1 MQYWYDEQIRRYIL
15 QFIRIFH
22 AFKVAEGKRDGK
34 DVVYNTVPVRYAD
47 PSRMVSHLLR
57 ENSENVINSTPFI
70 GVSINSLQ
78 LARDRTQDPFF
89 TDTKSVSER
98 KFNTSSESYTSEQ
111 GNQYTINRYMP
122 VPFNLSMQVDIWTPN
137 TDTKLQLME
146 QILVLFNPTV
156 QLQQNTNPFD
166 WTQIVE
172 VELTD
177 VQFNNRTLPQGVDEQ
192 IDVST
197 LTFQLPIWIN
207 PPAKVK
213 RQSIIHEIQTN
224 VFADF
229 SGQNLT
235 DLGYDEDIYDFFRN
249 FDLSSRVI
257 VTPGNYRIQ
266 VVGGAV
272 TLKDS
277 AGVNS
282 IKWSDL
288 LEMYDKPITDSVSLL
303 KLKIVDNLDDDT
315 QDIAGTISLNPS
327 DATQLVFNL
336 DTDTLPTSTIGDV
349 VKIID
354 PTKNYPGDGTLPAL
368 EYGQRYLITED
379 LGSGYTNWNVT
390 ASANDIIEF
399 GSSGWSVSFDASATP
414 TGGATIK
421 NLNTSKVY
429 RWTGNQWMS
438 IYEGEYNPGY
448 WTLVL

>member
-1 MQYWYDEQIRRYIL
+1 
-15 QFIRIFH
+15 
-22 AFKVAEGKRDGK
+22 
-34 DVVYNTVPVRYAD
+34 
-47 PSRMVSHLLR
+47 
-57 ENSENVINSTPFI
+57 
-70 GVSINSLQ
+70 
-78 LARDRTQDPFF
+78 
-89 TDTKSVSER
+89 
-98 KFNTSSESYTSEQ
+98 
-111 GNQYTINRYMP
+111 
-122 VPFNLSMQVDIWTPN
+122 
-137 TDTKLQLME
+137 ME

-282 IKWSDL
+282 VKWSDL

>member
-70 GVSINSLQ
+70 GVSIASLQ

-89 TDTKSVSER
+89 TDTKSISER
-98 KFNTSSESYTSEQ
+98 KFNDDTQSYTSEQ
-111 GNQYTINRYMP
+111 GNQYTVNRYMP

-229 SGQNLT
+229 GGQNLT
-235 DLGYDEDIYDFFRN
+235 DLGYDDDIYDFFRN
-249 FDLSSRVI
+249 FDLTSRVI
-257 VTPGNYRIQ
+257 VTPGNYRLQ
-266 VVGGAV
+266 VVDGTA
-272 TLKDS
+272 TLYDS
-277 AGVNS
+277 AG
-282 IKWSDL
+282 IHTKKWSEL
-288 LEMYDKPITDSVSLL
+288 LEMYDKELMDDISLL
-303 KLKIVDNLDDDT
+303 KLKIIDDLDDDT
-315 QDIAGTISLNPS
+315 QDIAGTVSINPLDDS
-327 DATQLVFNL
+327 QLIFNL
-336 DTDTLPTSTIGDV
+336 DADTLPQPTIENV
-349 VKIID
+349 NKILD
-354 PTKNYPGDGTLPAL
+354 PTKNYPGDGVLPDL

-379 LGSGYTNWNVT
+379 LGSGYPNWGVD
-390 ASANDIIEF
+390 ASENDIIEY
-399 GSSGWSVSFDASATP
+399 GNSGWYVSFDASANSDNVVT
-414 TGGATIK
+414 TK
-421 NLNTSKVY
+421 NLNTNKVY
-429 RWTGNQWMS
+429 RWTGTQWMS

>member
-34 DVVYNTVPVRYAD
+34 DIVYNTVPVRYAD

-89 TDTKSVSER
+89 TDTKSISER
-98 KFNTSSESYTSEQ
+98 KFNDDTQSYTSEQ
-111 GNQYTINRYMP
+111 GNQYTVNRYMP
-122 VPFNLSMQVDIWTPN
+122 VPFNLTMQVDVWTPN

-146 QILVLFNPTV
+146 QILVLFNPTI

-177 VQFNNRTLPQGVDEQ
+177 IQFNNRTLPQGVDEQ

-197 LTFQLPIWIN
+197 LTFTLPIWIN

-229 SGQNLT
+229 GGQDLT
-235 DLGYDEDIYDFFRN
+235 DLGYDDDIYDFFRN
-249 FDLSSRVI
+249 FDLTSRVI
-257 VTPGNYRIQ
+257 VTPGNYRLQ
-266 VVGGAV
+266 VVDGTA
-272 TLKDS
+272 TLFDS
-277 AGVNS
+277 AGVNTK
-282 IKWSDL
+282 KWSEL
-288 LEMYDKPITDSVSLL
+288 LEMYDKELKDNISLL
-303 KLKIVDNLDDDT
+303 KLKIIDDLDDDT
-315 QDIAGTISLNPS
+315 QDIAGTVAINPL
-327 DATQLVFNL
+327 DDTQLIFTL
-336 DTDTLPTSTIGDV
+336 DFDTLPTSTIGDV
-349 VKIID
+349 NKILD
-354 PTKNYPGDGTLPAL
+354 PTKNYPGDGTIPNL

-379 LGSGYTNWNVT
+379 LGDGYPNWGVT
-390 ASANDIIEF
+390 ASENDIIEYNTN
-399 GSSGWSVSFDASATP
+399 GWSVSFDASANSNNIVT
-414 TGGATIK
+414 TK
-421 NLNTSKVY
+421 NLNTNKVY
-429 RWTGNQWMS
+429 RWTGKQWMS

-448 WTLVL
+448 WTLIL

>member
-1 MQYWYDEQIRRYIL
+1 MQYWYDEQVRRYIL

-22 AFKVAEGKRDGK
+22 AFKVAEGGRNGE
-34 DVVYNTVPVRYAD
+34 DVKYNTVPVRYAD

-70 GVSINSLQ
+70 GVSIASLQ

-89 TDTKSVSER
+89 TDTKSVTER
-98 KFNTSSESYTSEQ
+98 KYDEATESYSNEQ

-146 QILVLFNPTV
+146 QILVLFNPTI

-177 VQFNNRTLPQGVDEQ
+177 IQFNNRTLPQGVDEQ

-229 SGQNLT
+229 NGQNLT
-235 DLGYDEDIYDFFRN
+235 DIGYDEDIYDFFRN
-249 FDLSSRVI
+249 FDLTSRVI

-266 VVGGAV
+266 VVGSAI
-272 TLKDS
+272 TLLDS
-277 AGVNS
+277 AGVNTQS
-282 IKWSDL
+282 WSSL
-288 LEMYDKPITDSVSLL
+288 IEMYDKEVQDSISLL
-303 KLKIVDNLDDDT
+303 KLKIIDDLDDET
-315 QDIAGTISLNPS
+315 QDIAGTIAINPA
-327 DATQLVFNL
+327 DDTQLVFNL
-336 DTDTLPTSTIGDV
+336 DTDTLPASTIGDV
-349 VKIID
+349 NKIID
-354 PTKNYPGDGTLPAL
+354 PTKNYPGDGTLPDLA
-368 EYGQRYLITED
+368 YGQRYLITED
-379 LGSGYTNWNVT
+379 LGDGYTNWNVV
-390 ASANDIIEF
+390 ASANDIIEY
-399 GSSGWSVSFDASATP
+399 GDTGWTVSFDASTKSDTTATS
-414 TGGATIK
+414 K
-421 NLNTSKVY
+421 NLNTNKVY
-429 RWTGNQWMS
+429 RWTGKLWMS

>member
-89 TDTKSVSER
+89 TDTKSISER
-98 KFNTSSESYTSEQ
+98 KFNDDTQSYTSEQ
-111 GNQYTINRYMP
+111 GNQYTVNRYMP
-122 VPFNLSMQVDIWTPN
+122 VPFNLTMQVDVWTPN

-146 QILVLFNPTV
+146 QILVLFNPTI

-177 VQFNNRTLPQGVDEQ
+177 IQFNNRTLPQGVDEQ

-197 LTFQLPIWIN
+197 LTFTLPIWIN

-229 SGQNLT
+229 GGQNLT
-235 DLGYDEDIYDFFRN
+235 DLGYDDDIYDFFRN
-249 FDLSSRVI
+249 FDLTSRVI
-257 VTPGNYRIQ
+257 VTPGNYRLQ
-266 VVGGAV
+266 VVDGTA
-272 TLKDS
+272 TLYDS
-277 AGVNS
+277 AGLNAK
-282 IKWSDL
+282 KWSEL
-288 LEMYDKPITDSVSLL
+288 LEMYDKELKDNISLL
-303 KLKIVDNLDDDT
+303 KLKIIDDLDDDT
-315 QDIAGTISLNPS
+315 QDIAGTVAINPL
-327 DATQLVFNL
+327 DDTQLVFTL
-336 DTDTLPTSTIGDV
+336 DSDTLPVSTIENV
-349 VKIID
+349 NKILD
-354 PTKNYPGDGTLPAL
+354 PTKNYPGDGTLPNL

-379 LGSGYTNWNVT
+379 LGSGYPNWGVD
-390 ASANDIIEF
+390 ASENDIIEF
-399 GSSGWSVSFDASATP
+399 GANGWTVSFDASANSDNIVT
-414 TGGATIK
+414 TK
-421 NLNTSKVY
+421 NLNTNKVY
-429 RWTGNQWMS
+429 RWTGTQWMS

>member
-22 AFKVAEGKRDGK
+22 AFKVAEGGRDGE
-34 DVVYNTVPVRYAD
+34 DVRYNTVPVRYAD

-70 GVSINSLQ
+70 GVSISSLQ

-349 VKIID
+349 VKIRD
-354 PTKNYPGDGTLPAL
+354 PTKNDPGDGTLA
-368 EYGQRYLITED
+368 
-379 LGSGYTNWNVT
+379 
-390 ASANDIIEF
+390 A
-399 GSSGWSVSFDASATP
+399 
-414 TGGATIK
+414 
-421 NLNTSKVY
+421 
-429 RWTGNQWMS
+429 
-438 IYEGEYNPGY
+438 
-448 WTLVL
+448 

>member
-1 MQYWYDEQIRRYIL
+1 MQYWYDEQVRRYIL

-22 AFKVAEGKRDGK
+22 AFKVAEGGRNGE
-34 DVVYNTVPVRYAD
+34 DVKYNTVPVRYAD

-70 GVSINSLQ
+70 GVSIASLQ

-89 TDTKSVSER
+89 TDTKSVTER
-98 KFNTSSESYTSEQ
+98 KYDEATESYSNEQ

-146 QILVLFNPTV
+146 QILVLFNPTI

-177 VQFNNRTLPQGVDEQ
+177 IQFNNRTLPQGVDEQ

-229 SGQNLT
+229 NGQNLT
-235 DLGYDEDIYDFFRN
+235 DIGYDEDIYDFFRN
-249 FDLSSRVI
+249 FDLTSRVI

-266 VVGGAV
+266 VVGSAI
-272 TLKDS
+272 TLLDS
-277 AGVNS
+277 AGVNTQS
-282 IKWSDL
+282 WSSL
-288 LEMYDKPITDSVSLL
+288 IEMYDKEVQDSISLL
-303 KLKIVDNLDDDT
+303 KLKIIDDLDDDT
-315 QDIAGTISLNPS
+315 QDIAGTIAINPA
-327 DATQLVFNL
+327 DDTQLVFNL
-336 DTDTLPTSTIGDV
+336 DTDTLPASTIGDV
-349 VKIID
+349 NKIID
-354 PTKNYPGDGTLPAL
+354 PTKNYPGDGTLPDLA
-368 EYGQRYLITED
+368 YGQRYLITED
-379 LGSGYTNWNVT
+379 LGDGYTNWNVV
-390 ASANDIIEF
+390 ASANDIIEY
-399 GSSGWSVSFDASATP
+399 GDTGWTVSFDASTKSDTTATS
-414 TGGATIK
+414 K
-421 NLNTSKVY
+421 NLNTNKVY
-429 RWTGNQWMS
+429 RWTGKLWMS

>member
-22 AFKVAEGKRDGK
+22 AFKVAEGGRDGE
-34 DVVYNTVPVRYAD
+34 DVRYNTVPVRYAD

-70 GVSINSLQ
+70 GVSISSLQ

-207 PPAKVK
+207 PPAKV
-213 RQSIIHEIQTN
+213 
-224 VFADF
+224 
-229 SGQNLT
+229 
-235 DLGYDEDIYDFFRN
+235 
-249 FDLSSRVI
+249 
-257 VTPGNYRIQ
+257 
-266 VVGGAV
+266 
-272 TLKDS
+272 
-277 AGVNS
+277 
-282 IKWSDL
+282 
-288 LEMYDKPITDSVSLL
+288 
-303 KLKIVDNLDDDT
+303 
-315 QDIAGTISLNPS
+315 
-327 DATQLVFNL
+327 
-336 DTDTLPTSTIGDV
+336 
-349 VKIID
+349 
-354 PTKNYPGDGTLPAL
+354 
-368 EYGQRYLITED
+368 
-379 LGSGYTNWNVT
+379 
-390 ASANDIIEF
+390 
-399 GSSGWSVSFDASATP
+399 
-414 TGGATIK
+414 
-421 NLNTSKVY
+421 
-429 RWTGNQWMS
+429 
-438 IYEGEYNPGY
+438 
-448 WTLVL
+448 

>member
-1 MQYWYDEQIRRYIL
+1 MQYWYDEQVRRYIL

-22 AFKVAEGKRDGK
+22 AFKVAEGGRNGE
-34 DVVYNTVPVRYAD
+34 DVKYNTVPVRYAD

-70 GVSINSLQ
+70 GVSIASLQ

-89 TDTKSVSER
+89 TDTKSVTER
-98 KFNTSSESYTSEQ
+98 KYDEATESYSNEQ

-146 QILVLFNPTV
+146 QILVLFNPTI

-177 VQFNNRTLPQGVDEQ
+177 IQFNNRTLPQGVDEQ

-229 SGQNLT
+229 NGQNLT
-235 DLGYDEDIYDFFRN
+235 DIGYDEDIYDFFRN
-249 FDLSSRVI
+249 FDLTSRVI

-266 VVGGAV
+266 VVGSAI
-272 TLKDS
+272 TLLDS
-277 AGVNS
+277 AGVNTQS
-282 IKWSDL
+282 WSSL
-288 LEMYDKPITDSVSLL
+288 IEMYDKEVQDSISLL
-303 KLKIVDNLDDDT
+303 KLKIIDDLDDDT
-315 QDIAGTISLNPS
+315 RDIAGTIAINPA
-327 DATQLVFNL
+327 DDTQLVFNL
-336 DTDTLPTSTIGDV
+336 DTDTLPASTIGDV
-349 VKIID
+349 NKIID
-354 PTKNYPGDGTLPAL
+354 PTKNYPGDGTLPDLA
-368 EYGQRYLITED
+368 YGQRYLITED
-379 LGSGYTNWNVT
+379 LGDGYTNWNVV
-390 ASANDIIEF
+390 ASANDIIEY
-399 GSSGWSVSFDASATP
+399 GDTGWTVSFDASTKSDTTATS
-414 TGGATIK
+414 K
-421 NLNTSKVY
+421 NLNTNKVY
-429 RWTGNQWMS
+429 RWTGKLWMS

>member
-1 MQYWYDEQIRRYIL
+1 MQYWYDEQVRRYIL

-22 AFKVAEGKRDGK
+22 AFKVAEGGRNGE
-34 DVVYNTVPVRYAD
+34 DVRYNTVPVRYAD

-57 ENSENVINSTPFI
+57 ENSENVINSTPFM
-70 GVSINSLQ
+70 GVSIASLQ

-98 KFNTSSESYTSEQ
+98 KFNNDTQTYSAEQ

-146 QILVLFNPTV
+146 QILVLFNPTI

-177 VQFNNRTLPQGVDEQ
+177 IQFNNRTLPQGVDEN

-229 SGQNLT
+229 DGQNLT
-235 DLGYDEDIYDFFRN
+235 DLGYDDDIYDFFRN
-249 FDLSSRVI
+249 FDLTSRVI
-257 VTPGNYRIQ
+257 VTPGNFKIQ
-266 VVGGAV
+266 VIDGAV
-272 TLKDS
+272 TLYDS
-277 AGVNS
+277 AGINTM
-282 IKWSDL
+282 KWKDL
-288 LEMYDKPITDSVSLL
+288 LESYDKNLKDNVSLL
-303 KLKIVDNLDDDT
+303 KLKLIDDLDDDT
-315 QDIAGTISLNPS
+315 QDVAGTIAVNPL
-327 DATQLVFNL
+327 DDTQLIFTL
-336 DTDTLPTSTIGDV
+336 DADTLPISTIGDV
-349 VKIID
+349 AKIID
-354 PTKNYPGDGTLPAL
+354 PTKNTPGDNTLPAL

-379 LGSGYTNWNVT
+379 LGSGYLGWNVS
-390 ASANDIIEF
+390 ASANDIIEY
-399 GSSGWSVSFDASATP
+399 GSDGWFVSFDASAKSDTV
-414 TGGATIK
+414 ATSK
-421 NLNTSKVY
+421 NLNTNKVY
-429 RWTGNQWMS
+429 RWTGKQWMS

>member
-1 MQYWYDEQIRRYIL
+1 MQYWYDEQVRRYIL

-22 AFKVAEGKRDGK
+22 AFKVAEGGRDGK
-34 DVVYNTVPVRYAD
+34 EVCYNTVPVRYAD

-70 GVSINSLQ
+70 GVSIASLQ

-89 TDTKSVSER
+89 TDTKSVTER
-98 KFNTSSESYTSEQ
+98 KYDEATESYSNEQ

-146 QILVLFNPTV
+146 QILVLFNPTI

-177 VQFNNRTLPQGVDEQ
+177 IQFNNRTLPQGVDEQ

-229 SGQNLT
+229 NGQNLT
-235 DLGYDEDIYDFFRN
+235 DIGYDEDIYDFFRN
-249 FDLSSRVI
+249 FDLTSRVI
-257 VTPGNYRIQ
+257 VTPGNYKVQ
-266 VVGGAV
+266 VVGSAI
-272 TLKDS
+272 TLLDQ
-277 AGVNS
+277 AGVQPQS
-282 IKWSDL
+282 WSSL
-288 LEMYDKPITDSVSLL
+288 LEMYDKDVQDSISLL
-303 KLKIVDNLDDDT
+303 KLKIIDDLDDDT
-315 QDIAGTISLNPS
+315 QDIAGTIAINPA
-327 DATQLVFNL
+327 DDTQLVFNL
-336 DTDTLPTSTIGDV
+336 DTDTLPASTIGDV
-349 VKIID
+349 NKIID
-354 PTKNYPGDGTLPAL
+354 PTKNYPGDGTLPDLA
-368 EYGQRYLITED
+368 YGQRYLITED
-379 LGSGYTNWNVT
+379 LGDGYANWNVV
-390 ASANDIIEF
+390 ASANDIIEY
-399 GSSGWSVSFDASATP
+399 GNTGWTVSFDASANTE
-414 TGGATIK
+414 TVVTSK
-421 NLNTSKVY
+421 NLNTNKVY
-429 RWTGNQWMS
+429 RWTGKLWMS

>member
-1 MQYWYDEQIRRYIL
+1 M
-15 QFIRIFH
+15 
-22 AFKVAEGKRDGK
+22 
-34 DVVYNTVPVRYAD
+34 PVRYAD

-70 GVSINSLQ
+70 GVSISSLQ

-327 DATQLVFNL
+327 DPTQLVFNL

-399 GSSGWSVSFDASATP
+399 GSSGWSVSFDSSATP

>member
-1 MQYWYDEQIRRYIL
+1 MQYWYDEQVRRYIL

-22 AFKVAEGKRDGK
+22 AFKVAEGGRNGE
-34 DVVYNTVPVRYAD
+34 DVKYNTVPVRYAD

-70 GVSINSLQ
+70 GVSIASLQ

-89 TDTKSVSER
+89 TDTKSVTER
-98 KFNTSSESYTSEQ
+98 KYDEATESYSNEQ

-146 QILVLFNPTV
+146 QILVLFNPTI

-177 VQFNNRTLPQGVDEQ
+177 IQFNNRTLPQGVDEQ

-229 SGQNLT
+229 NGQNLT
-235 DLGYDEDIYDFFRN
+235 DIGYDEDIYDFFRN
-249 FDLSSRVI
+249 FDLTSRVI

-266 VVGGAV
+266 VVGSAI
-272 TLKDS
+272 TLLDS
-277 AGVNS
+277 AGVNTQS
-282 IKWSDL
+282 WSSL
-288 LEMYDKPITDSVSLL
+288 IEMYDKEVQDSISLL
-303 KLKIVDNLDDDT
+303 KLKIIDDLDDDT
-315 QDIAGTISLNPS
+315 QDIAGTIAINPA
-327 DATQLVFNL
+327 DDTQLVFNL
-336 DTDTLPTSTIGDV
+336 DTDTLPASTIGDV
-349 VKIID
+349 NKIID
-354 PTKNYPGDGTLPAL
+354 PTKNYPGDGTLPDLA
-368 EYGQRYLITED
+368 YGQRYLITED
-379 LGSGYTNWNVT
+379 LGDGYTNWNVV
-390 ASANDIIEF
+390 ASANDIIEY
-399 GSSGWSVSFDASATP
+399 GDTGWTVSFDASTKSDTTATS
-414 TGGATIK
+414 K
-421 NLNTSKVY
+421 NLNTNKVY
-429 RWTGNQWMS
+429 RWTGKLWMS

-448 WTLVL
+448 STLVL

>member
-1 MQYWYDEQIRRYIL
+1 MQYWYDEQVRRYIL

-22 AFKVAEGKRDGK
+22 AFKVAEGGRDGE
-34 DVVYNTVPVRYAD
+34 DIRYNTVPVRYAD

-70 GVSINSLQ
+70 GVSIASLA

-89 TDTKSVSER
+89 TDTKSVTER
-98 KFNTSSESYTSEQ
+98 KYDDATQSYSNEQ

-146 QILVLFNPTV
+146 QILVLFNPTI

-177 VQFNNRTLPQGVDEQ
+177 IQFNNRTLPQGVDEQ

-229 SGQNLT
+229 NGQNLT
-235 DLGYDEDIYDFFRN
+235 DIGYDEDIYDFFRN
-249 FDLSSRVI
+249 FDLTSRVI

-266 VVGGAV
+266 VVGSAI
-272 TLKDS
+272 TLYDE
-277 AGVNS
+277 AGVNPQ
-282 IKWSDL
+282 KWAPL
-288 LEMYDKPITDSVSLL
+288 LEMYDKEVQDSISLL
-303 KLKIVDNLDDDT
+303 KLKIIDDLDDDT
-315 QDIAGTISLNPS
+315 QDIAGTIAINPA
-327 DATQLVFNL
+327 DETQLVFNL
-336 DTDTLPTSTIGDV
+336 DTDTLPASSIGDV
-349 VKIID
+349 NKIID
-354 PTKNYPGDGTLPAL
+354 PTKNYPGDGVLPDLA
-368 EYGQRYLITED
+368 YGQKYLITED
-379 LGSGYTNWNVT
+379 LGDGYTNWNVV
-390 ASANDIIEF
+390 ASANDIIEY
-399 GSSGWSVSFDASATP
+399 GSTGWTISFDASANTD
-414 TGGATIK
+414 TIATSK
-421 NLNTSKVY
+421 NLNTNKVY
-429 RWTGNQWMS
+429 RWTGKLWMS